1 MKFFP
6 SLRRR
11 LAFSLVALSLSGVA
25 GAMTYVPVTDASM
38 VDRSALVI
46 VGRVERLDGTGDRYT
61 AYHVAVDRVLKGS
74 LSSRSISVVVPGS
87 DTFIVPG
94 MPKFYASQR
103 VILFLAPRP
112 DGTYALVELTLG
124 AFKEQQVKGSQDT
137 RAERDLKGTNAV
149 GDLKPEPSR
158 DFDGFANW
166 IANRAAGDLGAG
178 NYIRSSA
185 ELLAPSPERVV
196 APFTFLEN
204 PTPARWTEFDTGGS
218 VPWVVRLGVG
228 ASASTMAGGGVTVF
242 QTVLAAYNA
251 EPKAIF
257 NFTYAGTTTAPT
269 KSIHCSRPGVPCSG
283 NDQLNTLF
291 INDPFEDITGA
302 FTGSGVLAIGGY
314 SRGLTTHNYKNSA
327 HFTILEGD
335 MVTQNGA
342 DTFFLLFSGTAGAQ
356 VMAHEMGHVVGLGH
370 SCGDSDSPACN
381 TSTKLNDAMMRASA
395 HNDDRGARFG
405 EDDVDAFVRLY
416 ERTVPLPT
424 LPTVS
429 VANVSQNEG
438 HTGNT
443 LMYFTATL
451 SSAPTAAVT
460 VSYTTSNGTATSGS
474 DYTARTGTLTYA
486 VGQTTRQLIVTVTGD
501 TTTESNETFNVTL
514 SSPVG
519 ATLGTATAVGTIA
532 NDDTPAASVPI
543 NQFRLYSPITLEHLF
558 TTDENE
564 YNVLGT
570 RGWTQEGLGYKMLSS
585 AGPFSGTFPVPFYRL
600 YHGPSLQHHWTTDAN
615 EVTTLA
621 ERTDWTY
628 EGIIGFILP
637 TQAGTSIPLFR
648 LVLGNPLIHLWTT
661 DSNEKLVLTT
671 QRGWGDEGIP
681 GYVIP

>member
-1 MKFFP
+1 MKLFQ

-11 LAFSLVALSLSGVA
+11 FAFSSLVMASLSGVA
-25 GAMTYVPVTDASM
+25 GAMTYVPVTDASL
-38 VDRSALVI
+38 VDRSAIVI
-46 VGRVERLDGTGDRYT
+46 VGRVERLDRTGERYT

-74 LSSRSISVVVPGS
+74 LSSATISVAVPGS

-94 MPKFYASQR
+94 MPRFFAGQR

-112 DGTYALVELTLG
+112 DGSYALVELTLG

-137 RAERDLKGTNAV
+137 RAERDLTGTNAV
-149 GDLKPEPSR
+149 GDSKPEPSR
-158 DFDGFANW
+158 DFDAFADW
-166 IANRAAGDLGAG
+166 IASRAAGDLGNGSYLRA
-178 NYIRSSA
+178 SA
-185 ELLAPSPERVV
+185 ELVAPSPERVV
-196 APFTFLEN
+196 AAPFTFLE
-204 PTPARWTEFDTGGS
+204 PTPARWRQFDTGGS
-218 VPWVVRLGVG
+218 VPWVVRLG
-228 ASASTMAGGGVTVF
+228 ASTMAGGGVTPF
-242 QTVLAAYNA
+242 QTVLTAYNS

-257 NFTYAGTTTAPT
+257 NFTYGGTTTTPT
-269 KSIHCSRPGVPCSG
+269 ASIFGTCTGSC
-283 NDQLNTLF
+283 NDGLNTLF
-291 INDPFEDITGA
+291 INDPFNDIAGA

-314 SRGLTTHNYKNSA
+314 SRSGSHTYKSSSHN
-327 HFTILEGD
+327 TILEGD

-370 SCGDSDSPACN
+370 SCGDSDSPACS

-405 EDDVDAFVRLY
+405 EDDIDAFVRLY
-416 ERTVPLPT
+416 ERTVVLPT
-424 LPTVS
+424 IS
-429 VANVSQNEG
+429 VANASQNEG

-451 SSAPTAAVT
+451 SSAPTTAVT

-519 ATLGTATAVGTIA
+519 ASLGTATAVGTIA
-532 NDDTPAASVPI
+532 NDDAPTAAVPI
-543 NQFRLYSPITLEHLF
+543 NQYRLYSPITLEHLF

-585 AGPFSGTFPVPFYRL
+585 GGTFSGTFPVPFYRL
-600 YHGPSLQHHWTTDAN
+600 YHDPSRQHHWTTDAN

-637 TQAGTSIPLFR
+637 TQVGTSIPLFR
-648 LVLGNPLIHLWTT
+648 LVLGSPLIHLWTT
-661 DSNEKLVLTT
+661 DSHEKFVLTT